1 MAWDTTLV
9 EQLRYVIGD
18 YDSSNYYYSSAN
30 LKKFL
35 LVAAYQTLEA
45 LASWGIDAN
54 YQIDLDGSTIS
65 PDPTSDVAYRS
76 FANLMVIKAAC
87 LIGSSQL
94 RFMSMKTGYKVVDD
108 KSTIDTTGV
117 MESLKDNVKTFC
129 DGYQQAIKEFKE
141 NSTKTNVGSAIL
153 GPYVPYLSINNNVE
167 TITDE

>member
-18 YDSSNYYYSSAN
+18 YDSSNYYYTSTD

-65 PDPTSDVAYRS
+65 PDPTSDVGYRS

-87 LIGSSQL
+87 LISSSQL
-94 RFMSMKTGYKVVDD
+94 RLMSMKTGYKVVDD

-117 MESLKDNVKTFC
+117 MASLKDNVKTFC
-129 DGYQQAIKEFKE
+129 DGYKQAIQEFKE